1 MYGNKKIDEIQL
13 TNAIDLI
20 WSTFLQFEAPNY
32 SEEGIQSFKDFIDN
46 KEILIQ
52 EKTIGE
58 IKKLVNELNMDFSKL
73 METEINKEGFLNDVF
88 GILQDKIEVIFPQLK
103 DIDMDN
109 VYISELEALIDGF
122 LEVNFLMLKKVF
134 MKVTTMM

>member
-1 MYGNKKIDEIQL
+1 MKIMRTKIVKV
-13 TNAIDLI
+13 A
-20 WSTFLQFEAPNY
+20 
-32 SEEGIQSFKDFIDN
+32 N

-109 VYISELEALIDGF
+109 VYISELEALID
-122 LEVNFLMLKKVF
+122 V
-134 MKVTTMM
+134 

>member
-1 MYGNKKIDEIQL
+1 MRTKIVKVANKD
-13 TNAIDLI
+13 
-20 WSTFLQFEAPNY
+20 
-32 SEEGIQSFKDFIDN
+32 
-46 KEILIQ
+46 ILIQ

-58 IKKLVNELNMDFSKL
+58 IKKIVNDLSIDFSKL
-73 METEINKEGFLNDVF
+73 MQTEIEKENFLNEVLLIIQDRIE
-88 GILQDKIEVIFPQLK
+88 ILFPQLK

-122 LEVNFLMLKKVF
+122 LEVNFSMMKKVF

>member
-1 MYGNKKIDEIQL
+1 MRTKIVKV
-13 TNAIDLI
+13 A
-20 WSTFLQFEAPNY
+20 
-32 SEEGIQSFKDFIDN
+32 GKD
-46 KEILIQ
+46 ILIQ

-58 IKKLVNELNMDFSKL
+58 IKKIVNDLNIDFSRL
-73 METEINKEGFLNDVF
+73 LETEIEKDNFLNEVLLIIQDRIE
-88 GILQDKIEVIFPQLK
+88 ILFPQLK

-122 LEVNFLMLKKVF
+122 LEVNFSMMKKVF

>member
-1 MYGNKKIDEIQL
+1 MKIMRTKIVKV
-13 TNAIDLI
+13 A
-20 WSTFLQFEAPNY
+20 
-32 SEEGIQSFKDFIDN
+32 N

-109 VYISELEALIDGF
+109 VYISELEALMDGF
-122 LEVNFLMLKKVF
+122 LEVNFLMMKKVF

>member
-46 KEILIQ
+46 KEILKRLESQ
-52 EKTIGE
+52 
-58 IKKLVNELNMDFSKL
+58 VLNITSKYPL
-73 METEINKEGFLNDVF
+73 WYE
-88 GILQDKIEVIFPQLK
+88 
-103 DIDMDN
+103 
-109 VYISELEALIDGF
+109 
-122 LEVNFLMLKKVF
+122 
-134 MKVTTMM
+134 